1 MTQVWLQA
9 RAEDRPDP
17 RQPSFRTI
25 RIAAFPAPV
34 LLNCSRVRAGANPRA
49 AARAAPR
56 QPASDKIPGQ
66 SDRRI
71 ELLQARNRAP
81 RAAALVDRSAARTE
95 GSRPPGQ
102 SFD

>member
-9 RAEDRPDP
+9 RAEDQPDP
-17 RQPSFRTI
+17 RKPSFRTI
-25 RIAAFPAPV
+25 RIASFPAPD
-34 LLNCSRVRAGANPRA
+34 LLNCSRVRAAANPWD

-71 ELLQARNRAP
+71 ELAQPRSDAQSQVGESRHRA
-81 RAAALVDRSAARTE
+81 
-95 GSRPPGQ
+95 SREIRGHRIP
-102 SFD
+102 DTR